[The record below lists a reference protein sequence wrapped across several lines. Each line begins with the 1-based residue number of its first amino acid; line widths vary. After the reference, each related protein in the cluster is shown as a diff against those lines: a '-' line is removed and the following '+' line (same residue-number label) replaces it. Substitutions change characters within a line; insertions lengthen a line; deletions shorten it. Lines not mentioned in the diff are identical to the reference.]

1 MTTSN
6 PKSRSQSRLV
16 LLLLASCFFAPMLIA
31 LALQTPLLHWRPEA
45 TKNFGELLSP
55 VVPLAGLLPPVTQAA
70 RGNVGDGVWTLLWL
84 APADCSQ
91 CAPRVREL
99 EAIREIQG
107 RNFDRVRLELISL
120 APPAMAA
127 GWSVRVAD
135 QATLARLRFAAGMVG
150 GGVLML
156 DPFGNA
162 MMRYPEDFDGTKV
175 RKDLTRML
183 KTSQAGR
190 TEPTN

>member
-16 LLLLASCFFAPMLIA
+16 LLLLSSCFFAPMLIA

-45 TKNFGELLSP
+45 TKNFGQLLSP
-55 VVPLAGLLPPVTQAA
+55 VVPLSGLLPPVTQAA

-84 APADCSQ
+84 APADCSR
-91 CAPRVREL
+91 CAPLVREL

-135 QATLARLRFAAGMVG
+135 SATLARLRFATGMVG